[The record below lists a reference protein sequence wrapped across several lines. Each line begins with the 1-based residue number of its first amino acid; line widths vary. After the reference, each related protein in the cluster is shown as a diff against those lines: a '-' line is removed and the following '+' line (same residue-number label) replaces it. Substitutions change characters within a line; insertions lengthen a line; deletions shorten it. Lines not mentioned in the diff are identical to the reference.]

1 MESQETKPVSK
12 NNVAE
17 ELDSLAKKLGDT
29 ARLEKA
35 GRTAA
40 EILRFHIYD
49 GNGFTPL
56 SKATEEYR
64 GAGRPLQDSGSL
76 RDSITSEL
84 KDKNTVI
91 AGTTKIQAP
100 LMNDGGTITA
110 RKNWLFIPA
119 KGTRQLERRYGPKP
133 KDVLDG
139 LRNGGY
145 RVFRIG
151 RTVCYRKKDKDS
163 DTRVAYYLRKTV
175 TIPARKFWYLSDDEM
190 RQIERE
196 IFPDA

>member
-1 MESQETKPVSK
+1 MESKGTEPVS
-12 NNVAE
+12 NQVAD
-17 ELDSLAKKLGDT
+17 ELDELAKKLSDT

-35 GRTAA
+35 GITAA
-40 EILRFHIYD
+40 EILRKHIYE

-56 SKATEEYR
+56 SRATTDYR
-64 GAGRPLQDSGSL
+64 GNGRPLLDTGSL

-84 KDKNTVI
+84 KGNDSISV
-91 AGTTKIQAP
+91 GTTKLYAPIQ
-100 LMNDGGTITA
+100 NNGGTITA
-110 RKNWLFIPA
+110 KKNWLFIPA

-163 DTRVAYYLRKTV
+163 ATRVAYYLRKTV

>member
-1 MESQETKPVSK
+1 MSK

-56 SKATEEYR
+56 SRATTDYR
-64 GAGRPLQDSGSL
+64 GNGRPLQDTGSL

-84 KDKNTVI
+84 KGNDSISV
-91 AGTTKIQAP
+91 GTTKLYAPIQ
-100 LMNDGGTITA
+100 NNGGTITA
-110 RKNWLFIPA
+110 KKNWLFIPA

-139 LRNGGY
+139 LRSSGY
-145 RVFRIG
+145 SVFRKG
-151 RTVCYRKKDKDS
+151 RTVCYRKKEKDAES
-163 DTRVAYYLRKTV
+163 RVAYYLKKSV
-175 TIPARKFWYLSDDEM
+175 TIPARKFWYLDGS
-190 RQIERE
+190 E
-196 IFPDA
+196 ISIIQKEVFPDI

>member
-1 MESQETKPVSK
+1 MESKGTEPVS

-17 ELDSLAKKLGDT
+17 ELDSLAEKLSDI

-40 EILRFHIYD
+40 EILRFHIYE
-49 GNGFTPL
+49 GKGFTPL

-64 GAGRPLQDSGSL
+64 GAGRPLQDTGSL

-100 LMNDGGTITA
+100 LMNGGGTITA
-110 RKNWLFIPA
+110 RKNWLFLPA

-139 LRNGGY
+139 LRSSGY
-145 RVFRIG
+145 SVFRKG
-151 RTVCYRKKDKDS
+151 RTVCYRKKEKDAES
-163 DTRVAYYLRKTV
+163 RVAYYLKKSV
-175 TIPARKFWYLSDDEM
+175 TIPARKFWYLDESEVS
-190 RQIERE
+190 QIQAE
-196 IFPDA
+196 IFPDI